1 MGRPREHDPQAV
13 RMKVMQCFWRLGFD
27 SASMAELEAAAGVD
41 RRQLA
46 RDYGNK
52 RGLFLRALDD
62 YYEAAAARIFSRMEQ
77 PGAGLEE
84 IEATLAT
91 LNEQSGQLGCF
102 MCNTSVEPITQ
113 QDREV
118 RKRVRAFYDRIEAAY
133 SAALVNA
140 LERGETNL
148 PPQQLRQAARHLL
161 TTHIGLTAL
170 ARNGTPLEVRADAV
184 RGALATLHS
193 EVPC

>member
-1 MGRPREHDPQAV
+1 MGRPREHDPRAV
-13 RMKVMQCFWRLGFD
+13 RTKVMRCFWRLGFD
-27 SASMAELEAAAGVD
+27 SASVAELEAAAGVD

-52 RGLFLRALDD
+52 RGLFLQALDD
-62 YYEAAAARIFSRMEQ
+62 YHEAAAARIFGRMERD
-77 PGAGLEE
+77 GAGLEA
-84 IEATLAT
+84 IEATLSA
-91 LNEQSGQLGCF
+91 LNEQSGRLGCF
-102 MCNTSVEPITQ
+102 MCNTSGEPITQ

-133 SAALVNA
+133 FSALTNA
-140 LERGETNL
+140 AERGETTL
-148 PPQQLRQAARHLL
+148 RPEQLRQTARHLL
-161 TTHIGLTAL
+161 TMHIGLTAL
-170 ARNGTPLEVRADAV
+170 ARNGTPFEVRTDAV